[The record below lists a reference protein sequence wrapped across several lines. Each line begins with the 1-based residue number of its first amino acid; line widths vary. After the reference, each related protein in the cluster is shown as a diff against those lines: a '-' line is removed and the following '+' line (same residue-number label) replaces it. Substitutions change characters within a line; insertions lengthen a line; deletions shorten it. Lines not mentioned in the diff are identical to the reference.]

1 MSDSLIDKY
10 RGKSVAPAP
19 RPESKDLGFSSEP
32 SASLRMVDFV
42 LKSGDRT
49 AFPYAYLVQ
58 ARLRGGTSIELT
70 FTESV
75 VTITGRNMAVLYKH
89 VLAQTASSVGET
101 ASGFDD
107 DRLQTWVEAI
117 TIKPR
122 EGA

>member
-19 RPESKDLGFSSEP
+19 RPESKDLGFTSEP
-32 SASLRMVDFV
+32 STSLRMIDLV
-42 LKSGDRT
+42 LKNGDRT
-49 AFPYAYLVQ
+49 ALPYAYLVQ
-58 ARLRGGTSIELT
+58 TRLRGGASIELT

-75 VTITGRNMAVLYKH
+75 VTITGRGMAVLYKH
-89 VLAQTASSVGET
+89 LLAQTASCIGET

-122 EGA
+122 DGA